1 LWPLIYDTKGCR
13 QQPKKNHQRCKGEC
27 EDHARDG
34 MAAFH
39 FFFFRLAA
47 RRFIRR

>member
-1 LWPLIYDTKGCR
+1 MCGH
-13 QQPKKNHQRCKGEC
+13 HQRCEGER
-27 EDHARDG
+27 EEHARDG

-47 RRFIRR
+47 CRFIKR